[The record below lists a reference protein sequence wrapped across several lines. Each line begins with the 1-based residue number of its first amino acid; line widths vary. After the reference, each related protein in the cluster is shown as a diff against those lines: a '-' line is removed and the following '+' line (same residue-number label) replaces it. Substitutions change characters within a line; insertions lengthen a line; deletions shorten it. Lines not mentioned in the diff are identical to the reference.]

1 MSLTTGNSPILD
13 PIRTKC
19 VSEATGLALH
29 QAEKRKLKGKRSGP
43 VRHEVHQFWICNLPM
58 EVLYM
63 IFDVLGFLPSS
74 SRMKKWPTRP
84 LIGSGC
90 A

>member
-43 VRHEVHQFWICNLPM
+43 VRHEVQQFWICNLPM

-63 IFDVLGFLPSS
+63 IFEYVPSQTVANLEKALGLQFDN
-74 SRMKKWPTRP
+74 
-84 LIGSGC
+84 IF
-90 A
+90 